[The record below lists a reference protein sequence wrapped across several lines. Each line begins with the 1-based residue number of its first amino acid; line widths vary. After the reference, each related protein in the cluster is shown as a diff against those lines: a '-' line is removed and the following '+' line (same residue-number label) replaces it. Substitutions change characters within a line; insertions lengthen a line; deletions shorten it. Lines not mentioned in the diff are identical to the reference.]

1 MNANDGLGNWRASC
15 AKLCQP
21 QVIFVGVVGPCWCPL
36 EGDPIDPI
44 AHLVTLQNLSAGGVR
59 ASLSQNPEVTWS

>member
-1 MNANDGLGNWRASC
+1 MNANDGLVNWRASC

-21 QVIFVGVVGPCWCPL
+21 QVIFVGVMGPCWCPL

-44 AHLVTLQNLSAGGVR
+44 AHLVTLQNLTAGGVR
-59 ASLSQNPEVTWS
+59 ASLSQNPKVTWS